1 MRRINKYK
9 LCSNVDISTIRLP
22 KRLLDFKRPKWMR
35 IKKKLSL
42 VKQRVDNTIRA
53 KSQSFGKKP
62 LYKFAKNSKSNYN
75 LSKKGKRI
83 SFSYLDFTKKGI
95 STNYRGMPAVGRFYK
110 TKLQVKRY
118 LQSLFDNSLEFSN
131 KTYSGEK
138 IQYMTKTFAKP
149 FFRIDILLWY
159 LNYFST
165 TYQAINQIHNNAV
178 LVNEKSV
185 GSNFY
190 VTKGDIISFSE
201 KGLLKI
207 KDSLL
212 KNKNK
217 YQINPLYFTFLEID
231 YYSNTIVI
239 TKDFRE
245 LSAEDLTLLNEK
257 SISYQNLVR
266 K

>member
-1 MRRINKYK
+1 MRLLNKYK

-22 KRLLDFKRPKWMR
+22 KRLLIFKRPKWMR

-42 VKQRVDNTIRA
+42 LKQKVENTIRA
-53 KSQSFGKKP
+53 KLNSSSNKISNKYVKSTYRSFKKR
-62 LYKFAKNSKSNYN
+62 KSVV
-75 LSKKGKRI
+75 
-83 SFSYLDFTKKGI
+83 SFSYLDFTRKGI
-95 STNYRGMPAVGRFYK
+95 PTYYRKMPSIGRFYK

-118 LQSLFDNSLEFSN
+118 IQSLFDNSFDFTN

-138 IQYMTKTFAKP
+138 IQYMTKTFGTP

-165 TYQAINQIHNNAV
+165 TYEAINQIHNNTV

-185 GSNFY
+185 GPNFY

-207 KDSLL
+207 KDCIL
-212 KNKNK
+212 KNKNQ
-217 YQINPLYFTFLEID
+217 YYVNSFYFTFLEID

-239 TKDFRE
+239 TKDVAE
-245 LSAEDLTLLNEK
+245 LSPEDLTLLTEK
-257 SISYQNLVR
+257 SIQYQNLVR